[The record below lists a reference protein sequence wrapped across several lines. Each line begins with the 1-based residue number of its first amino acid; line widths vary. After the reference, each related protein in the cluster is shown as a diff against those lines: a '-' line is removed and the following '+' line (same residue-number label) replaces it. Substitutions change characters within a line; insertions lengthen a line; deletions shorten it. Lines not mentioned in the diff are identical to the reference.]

1 MMTFETEED
10 IRRETKAIERFVSI
24 FNGNFQ
30 KLDKYDIDF
39 KIFDSDNKLIAY
51 AEVKGVLKSMSTA
64 YPLPISARKVVKLM
78 DKRLSPVIVW
88 SCDDGI
94 IYGKVKELTGEV
106 RYGGRTPRKGS
117 ANDEEIMIYYPKQKG
132 LKYLRFV

>member
-30 KLDKYDIDF
+30 KLDKHDIDF

-51 AEVKGVLKSMSTA
+51 AEVKGVLKSMSTS

-94 IYGKVKELTGEV
+94 IYGKLKELTGEV
-106 RYGGRTPRKGS
+106 RYGGRAPRKGS
-117 ANDEEIMIYYPKQKG
+117 VNDDEIMIYYPKQKG